1 MINRNWGELRPAKH
15 QDLLL
20 PNILPWQGYFNIAM
34 PQDNF
39 LPEPK
44 PWKGEIPSGFGIP
57 LSLFPTWP
65 QTGLGFSEATII
77 LGMGLIKQLEMQG
90 EENLLLHNFL
100 LSTTPQRQ
108 QGLAFYLLFF
118 LFGTP
123 LSIFPGLVSII
134 WHFILSKPPCEPIF
148 LLWHFPT
155 LSDFWVIIH
164 KGSSEKQ
171 KCISDSSVI

>member
-1 MINRNWGELRPAKH
+1 
-15 QDLLL
+15 
-20 PNILPWQGYFNIAM
+20 M

-44 PWKGEIPSGFGIP
+44 PWKGEIPSDFGIP

-65 QTGLGFSEATII
+65 PAGLGFSEATII
-77 LGMGLIKQLEMQG
+77 LGIGLIKQLEMQG

-164 KGSSEKQ
+164 KSSSEKQ